1 MADLAMDALARRAAK
16 RAGLLARK
24 TRWRKG
30 YVENRGGFQL
40 LDDRN
45 RIVAGEQFDLTAEDV
60 IEVCDGRGSGD
71 GRSRL

>member
-30 YVENRGGFQL
+30 YVDNRGCFQL

-45 RIVAGEQFDLTAEDV
+45 RIVAGEQFDLTAEDI
-60 IEVCDGRGSGD
+60 IEISD
-71 GRSRL
+71 SRVG